1 MRLTLR
7 PRVLSVTLTP
17 SGAPSITLRTSPLR
31 VVALDVGGRGPQGPV
46 GQSAYALAVA
56 EGFAGDEA
64 AWLASLVGPQGP
76 PGAAGAAG
84 SVLEKTA
91 GAALGGHR
99 VVVASGADEVLVA
112 DVTDAAHLHRVLG
125 ITEGAAVQGDGIGVR
140 FAGEMTEGSWSW
152 TPDAP
157 IYVGAAGVLTQ
168 TPPVG
173 AAWLRIVAVAI
184 SATRIVVGL
193 REPVLLAA

>member
-1 MRLTLR
+1 MKLTLR

-17 SGAPSITLRTSPLR
+17 SDAPSITLRVSPLR
-31 VVALDVGGRGPQGPV
+31 VVTLDVGGRGPQGPR
-46 GQSAYALAVA
+46 G
-56 EGFAGDEA
+56 E
-64 AWLASLVGPQGP
+64 P
-76 PGAAGAAG
+76 GAAG
-84 SVLEKTA
+84 SVLAKTA

-99 VVVASGADEVLVA
+99 VVVASGADDVLVA
-112 DVTDAAHLHRVLG
+112 DVADAAHLHRVVG
-125 ITEGAAVQGDGIGVR
+125 ITEGAAVMGDAVDVR
-140 FAGEMTEGSWSW
+140 FAGEMTEATWSW

-173 AAWLRIVAVAI
+173 AAWLRIVAVAV

-193 REPVLLAA
+193 REPVRLS